1 MIISLLLYT
10 VFIPQEARL
19 VWPEITLAD
28 FSMTNRLV
36 YNNLVDHE
44 E

>member
-1 MIISLLLYT
+1 MYDMT
-10 VFIPQEARL
+10 VSFFALQEARL
-19 VWPEITLAD
+19 VWPEITLAE